1 MAGSFP
7 MLSAHNTSY
16 SVKGEEIYRAPISP
30 ISSRS
35 ERGDYFQTAE
45 QAKQAL
51 EARGRSISKSYRK
64 LVFTD
69 PVAFRYLEEDESTTV
84 LARRERLEGY
94 ELYVVEQWIV
104 SRTHA
109 TFTICTYTGDV
120 KHSVLVNVLAV
131 PQDQSTW
138 SKRLQVYFEAI
149 SQSYAREKETHLGA
163 LMVTNL
169 SGFPSSLN
177 VIAVPDGDVKRH
189 REDFIVNED
198 LKRMGC
204 AGRAAMSLQ
213 YPPTSTIQKFHR
225 MYRTSEKVPLYVS
238 VMEVV
243 RFCQISL
250 VLYGKLDASYADGLL
265 CDITEKAIT
274 AWWNEIGIDFHNV
287 EPSDGILGP
296 TTVSALIG
304 LIIGAYNRLK
314 ETGAPIGKDPLDL
327 SSMKRAIGHFQKANK
342 MDRNRRLDRAT
353 LDRLHRVTANKAEDE
368 GLAVARALKSTVGA
382 FSGKGGEMIARG
394 FGGGKDKAGIAEVE
408 TLDIERLAQ
417 LVTGRSMKWL
427 WQGKDKGLSS
437 AGTAA
442 PSDELNGKVFST
454 DDQGGFIWTGEV
466 KDGQNGID
474 PAVGPDANYREK
486 RRLRDAVSRSY
497 AGRNRHTDDEGGK
510 HDHLDLPQ
518 NQNGLGQSSHRS
530 SRSHGSPITEF
541 PPWNQDLA
549 NAPVTVNEAESAK
562 DHGRDRSGTN
572 LTAHRQALRGIDHRG
587 RESPS
592 KRRVQQALARIK
604 EDLKDERYQKFSGNL
619 RFEQPQTKGLRRSV
633 SAINLRGFQESRKYR
648 LPRHLSYSIVTDAIE
663 YQDLSDDSENAD
675 DEHDAEVGLSVQG
688 KVKVRKEQLR
698 RSQELGSKIF
708 GLNRGIVP
716 FAETRIVRVEN
727 IEEEA
732 SGQLDELNNIYYQH
746 LEEYQT
752 LQATSTD
759 LVAREKSS
767 LNEAMK
773 SIDMLGQKLDYEVD
787 SLQSRMQEVEESV
800 DDFERR
806 VLDIEN
812 SIKLLVSHEEK
823 PHQPA
828 WYERWF
834 GVRKHMTA
842 PEQDHKEEVIA
853 NEPKLLDAHEMQD
866 TKVSEIS

>member
-1 MAGSFP
+1 
-7 MLSAHNTSY
+7 MLSAYNTSY
-16 SVKGEEIYRAPISP
+16 SAKGEEIYRAPISP

-35 ERGDYFQTAE
+35 ERGDYFQSAE
-45 QAKQAL
+45 HANGAL
-51 EARGRSISKSYRK
+51 QARGRSLSKSYRK

-69 PVAFRYLEEDESTTV
+69 PVAFRYLEEDDCTTV

-94 ELYVVEQWIV
+94 ELYIVEQWIV

-109 TFTICTYTGDV
+109 TFTICTYTGDP

-138 SKRLQVYFEAI
+138 SKRLQVYFDAI

-213 YPPTSTIQKFHR
+213 YPPNSTIQKFHR
-225 MYRTSEKVPLYVS
+225 MYRTSEKVPLYTS

-243 RFCQISL
+243 RFCQIAL
-250 VLYGKLDASYADGLL
+250 VLYGKLDTTYADGLL

-296 TTVSALIG
+296 TTVSALVG

-314 ETGAPIGKDPLDL
+314 ETGAPIGKDPVDL
-327 SSMKRAIGHFQKANK
+327 PSMKRAIGHFQKANK

-368 GLAVARALKSTVGA
+368 GLAVTRALKSTVGA

-394 FGGGKDKAGIAEVE
+394 FGGGKEKAGIAEVE

-427 WQGKDKGLSS
+427 WQGKEKGLSS
-437 AGTAA
+437 AATAA
-442 PSDELNGKVFST
+442 PSDELNGRVFST

-466 KDGQNGID
+466 KTEREGVD
-474 PAVGPDANYREK
+474 PAPGPDADHREK
-486 RRLRDAVSRSY
+486 RRLRNAVGLSSNKSS
-497 AGRNRHTDDEGGK
+497 AAKSRHTDDEGSK
-510 HDHLDLPQ
+510 RDLLDLPRAH
-518 NQNGLGQSSHRS
+518 NITESLSHRS
-530 SRSHGSPITEF
+530 SHSHGSPTTEF
-541 PPWNQDLA
+541 PPLNQDLA
-549 NAPVTVNEAESAK
+549 NAPVSMTKPELIKE
-562 DHGRDRSGTN
+562 HGRDRSGTN

-592 KRRVQQALARIK
+592 KRRVQEALSMMR
-604 EDLKDERYQKFSGNL
+604 EDLKDERYQNFSGTF
-619 RFEQPQTKGLRRSV
+619 RFEQPQTKGLRRSI

-648 LPRHLSYSIVTDAIE
+648 LPRHLSYSIVTDAIDH
-663 YQDLSDDSENAD
+663 QDVANETSDAD
-675 DEHDAEVGLSVQG
+675 DEDDVVVRLPVQART
-688 KVKVRKEQLR
+688 KIRKEQLR
-698 RSQELGSKIF
+698 RSQDLGSKIF
-708 GLNRGIVP
+708 GLNRGIAP
-716 FAETRIVRVEN
+716 FAETRIVRVEK

-806 VLDIEN
+806 VFDIER
-812 SIKLLVSHEEK
+812 SIKLLVAQEEK
-823 PHQPA
+823 PHSPA
-828 WYERWF
+828 WYHRWF
-834 GVRKHMTA
+834 GIKQHQA
-842 PEQDHKEEVIA
+842 ASEQDREEEAVA
-853 NEPKLLDAHEMQD
+853 DEPKLLNANASLDSKQP
-866 TKVSEIS
+866 KIS